1 MPNIIITRQDTKDNI
16 IFYKFW
22 SVVFFVLIIIS
33 FLFEDAFFVYHSAGL
48 FLALVYWY
56 FNQRNLNIK
65 GNVLSKSTVSLD
77 SLKGSLLL
85 SQASFIGWLILSGI
99 IFDMIIT
106 SGPNIFV
113 DTFFFFIFVLIILY
127 KRMRLLSR
135 YLKKK

>member
-1 MPNIIITRQDTKDNI
+1 MPNIVITRQDAKNNI

-33 FLFEDAFFVYHSAGL
+33 FLFEDAFFVYHLAGL

-56 FNQRNLNIK
+56 FNQKSLNVK
-65 GNVLSKSTVSLD
+65 GNILSKNAVSLD

-85 SQASFIGWLILSGI
+85 SQASFIGWLILSGM

-106 SGPNIFV
+106 TEPNIFV

-127 KRMRLLSR
+127 KRMRLLSKS
-135 YLKKK
+135 LK

>member
-1 MPNIIITRQDTKDNI
+1 MPNIIITKQDAKNNI

-56 FNQRNLNIK
+56 FNQRSLESK
-65 GNVLSKSTVSLD
+65 GNVVSKNVVSLD

-85 SQASFIGWLILSGI
+85 SQASFIGWLILSGM
-99 IFDMIIT
+99 IFDIIIT
-106 SGPNIFV
+106 SRPDIFV

-127 KRMRLLSR
+127 KRMRLLSKS
-135 YLKKK
+135 LKK

>member
-1 MPNIIITRQDTKDNI
+1 MPNIVITRQDAKNNI

-56 FNQRNLNIK
+56 FNQRSLNAK
-65 GNVLSKSTVSLD
+65 GNILSKNAVSLD

-85 SQASFIGWLILSGI
+85 SQASFIGWLILSGM
-99 IFDMIIT
+99 IFDMILT
-106 SGPNIFV
+106 TGPNIFV

-127 KRMRLLSR
+127 KRMRLLSKS
-135 YLKKK
+135 LK